1 MKREILISATQREVR
16 VAILEDDQLVE
27 MQVDRPEAR
36 RMVGDIYWGKVDAVL
51 PGLQAAFIDI
61 GTEKS
66 AFLHA
71 SDLVYDE
78 GDDDSDD
85 DDDDDADVAEIV
97 VPSAETDQPD
107 DTDSPY
113 APEADAPRKVFESR
127 EKPASDDKG
136 GDDQNGGEKKEG
148 GGRRGR
154 RRGRG
159 GRGGGGGGGGGANA
173 NAVPATAETADSDE
187 GGAAAVDGGSAPSAP
202 AAAIGGGAHG
212 GGSPRGGGGG
222 GGRRGGGG
230 RGGRRPR
237 AEPPQIQDVLK
248 RGQSIIVQVS
258 KEPISTKGPR
268 VTAQVSIAGRF
279 VVFMPFASRVGVS
292 RKIGER
298 AERQRLREQVNKV
311 LPKNSGGVIVRTVG
325 EDITQETF
333 QNEITSLISQWAKI
347 NKKTKF
353 VGNPPKLLHRETSL
367 TRSIIRDLFS
377 EKIDSLTVDSKQL
390 FNEIVE
396 YLGSIAP
403 DLVDRVKLYEEKVP
417 LFDKMEIETE
427 IRDLF
432 KRRCDLP
439 SGGYIIIEPTE
450 ALVSVD
456 VNSGRFVGKKD
467 PEKTIF
473 KTNSEAAK
481 EIARQMR
488 LRDIGGIIVCDFI
501 DMETRQNRERVL
513 NELRTHLGRDR
524 ARTKAFAVS
533 DLGLIE
539 MTRQRVRQSHLQS
552 MTESCPICGGTGR
565 VFTPETIVRRMERSV
580 RRIAV
585 EGRKDNL
592 VVKLH
597 PDTAIYLLENER
609 DLLKKLE
616 KGLGFSLEMR
626 DDPLLRPDEF
636 KLVVKGAGR
645 DVTKQYAVA

>member
-27 MQVDRPEAR
+27 LQVDRPEAR
-36 RMVGDIYWGKVDAVL
+36 RMVGDIYWGKVEAVL
-51 PGLQAAFIDI
+51 PGIQAAFVDI

-66 AFLHA
+66 AFLHN

-78 GDDDSDD
+78 GDDDDD
-85 DDDDDADVAEIV
+85 DDEDADDDGDDAEDSDADE
-97 VPSAETDQPD
+97 P
-107 DTDSPY
+107 DSPY
-113 APEADAPRKVFESR
+113 AAEPSDAAVT
-127 EKPASDDKG
+127 PAAPVVASA
-136 GDDQNGGEKKEG
+136 E
-148 GGRRGR
+148 RGR
-154 RRGRG
+154 RKG
-159 GRGGGGGGGGGANA
+159 GNGNG
-173 NAVPATAETADSDE
+173 
-187 GGAAAVDGGSAPSAP
+187 
-202 AAAIGGGAHG
+202 H
-212 GGSPRGGGGG
+212 
-222 GGRRGGGG
+222 GGG
-230 RGGRRPR
+230 RGGKGRRR
-237 AEPPQIQDVLK
+237 KEPPAIQDVLK

-268 VTAQVSIAGRF
+268 VTAQVSLAGRF

-298 AERQRLREQVNKV
+298 AERQRLREQVQKV

-325 EDITQETF
+325 EDVTQETF
-333 QNEITSLISQWAKI
+333 EREITTLISQWAKI

-353 VGNPPKLLHRETSL
+353 VGSPPKLLHRETSL
-367 TRSIIRDLFS
+367 TRGIIRDLFS
-377 EKIDSLTVDSKQL
+377 TKIDKLTVDSKQIY
-390 FNEIVE
+390 NEIVE
-396 YLGSIAP
+396 YLKGIAP
-403 DLVDRVKLYEEKVP
+403 ELVDRVMLYEEKAP
-417 LFDKMEIETE
+417 LFDKADIETE

-439 SGGYIIIEPTE
+439 SGGYLIIEPTE
-450 ALVSVD
+450 ALVSID

-467 PEKTIF
+467 PEKNILR
-473 KTNSEAAK
+473 TNTEAAR
-481 EIARQMR
+481 EVARQLR
-488 LRDIGGIIVCDFI
+488 LRDVGGIIVCDFI
-501 DMETRQNRERVL
+501 DMETRQNREKVL
-513 NELRTHLGRDR
+513 QELRTHLGRDR

-552 MTESCPICGGTGR
+552 MTEACPTCHGTGR

-585 EGRKDNL
+585 EGRRDNL

-597 PDTAIYLLENER
+597 PDTAMYLLENER

-616 KGLGFSLEMR
+616 KGLGFSVEMR

-645 DVTKQYAVA
+645 DVTQQYAVA

>member
-36 RMVGDIYWGKVDAVL
+36 RMVGDIYWGRVDAVL
-51 PGLQAAFIDI
+51 PGIQAAFVDI

-66 AFLHA
+66 AFLHS

-78 GDDDSDD
+78 GDEDPDE
-85 DDDDDADVAEIV
+85 DDDAEEADE
-97 VPSAETDQPD
+97 PERD
-107 DTDSPY
+107 DATPDSPY
-113 APEADAPRKVFESR
+113 APEPEAELR
-127 EKPASDDKG
+127 G
-136 GDDQNGGEKKEG
+136 GD
-148 GGRRGR
+148 
-154 RRGRG
+154 
-159 GRGGGGGGGGGANA
+159 A
-173 NAVPATAETADSDE
+173 
-187 GGAAAVDGGSAPSAP
+187 APS
-202 AAAIGGGAHG
+202 
-212 GGSPRGGGGG
+212 R
-222 GGRRGGGG
+222 GRRGGGG
-230 RGGRRPR
+230 GNGGGRRSGGRRPR
-237 AEPPQIQDVLK
+237 PEPPQIQDVLK

-298 AERQRLREQVNKV
+298 AERQRLREQVQKV

-325 EDITQETF
+325 EDVTQQTF
-333 QNEITSLISQWAKI
+333 HTEITTLINQWSKI

-353 VGNPPKLLHRETSL
+353 VGSPPKLLHRETSL
-367 TRSIIRDLFS
+367 TRGIIRDLFS
-377 EKIDSLTVDSKQL
+377 EKIDKLTVDSKQI
-390 FNEIVE
+390 FNEVIE
-396 YLGSIAP
+396 YLQGIAP
-403 DLVDRVKLYEEKVP
+403 ELVDRVKLYEEAVP
-417 LFDKMEIETE
+417 LFDKAEIETE

-439 SGGYIIIEPTE
+439 SGGHIIIEPTE
-450 ALVSVD
+450 ALVSID

-467 PEKTIF
+467 PEKTIY
-473 KTNSEAAK
+473 KTNSEAAR
-481 EIARQMR
+481 EVARQIR

-501 DMETRQNRERVL
+501 DMETRANRERVL
-513 NELRTHLGRDR
+513 QELRTHLGRDR

-552 MTESCPICGGTGR
+552 MTEPCPTCHGTGR

-585 EGRKDNL
+585 EGRRDNL
-592 VVKLH
+592 LVKLH
-597 PDTAIYLLENER
+597 PDTAMYLLENER

-645 DVTKQYAVA
+645 DVTQQYAVA